1 MLFPHA
7 FVIPLSREMSITQWH
22 VPVDDTHCYWY
33 AVFTSFAAPV
43 DKATM
48 RAQRLA
54 SCTLPDYAPRAGRDN
69 DWGYD
74 PEEQRTATYT
84 GMGMDI
90 NVHDQW
96 AVESMGAIQDRTQE
110 HLGTSDRIIIAARR
124 LFFRAIDDVAEG
136 RDPPLT
142 RDADA
147 VHGPATIDAVGP
159 ADDLERY
166 WREQETARR
175 RATPWLAQANDDA
188 ALGRPEPLEPRSSSS
203 TLGRAPASLSQPQIS
218 KRREQRFRRT
228 ARACGP
234 RQQQDAAIEVAARIE
249 KLGVVRF
256 AFSDA
261 HGVVRGKTLVAAEA
275 VRALRSGVTCTLTML
290 LKDLSGR
297 TAFPIFQPG
306 GDGAGDMVMV
316 ADPCR
321 FHVLPWAPHSG
332 WILCDLYRTDGTPH
346 PYSTRAVLRRMLHRL
361 AEHGFTW
368 RAGLE
373 VEFHLLRYV
382 DRSPAADHIMMP
394 GPPPQVTP
402 LNHGY
407 QYLTEQRYDDLDPLL
422 ETLRGHLQGL
432 GLPVRSLEVEFGP
445 SQVEVT
451 LGATTG
457 MDPADQMLL
466 FRNATKQIFARE
478 GYLASFM
485 CRPQFPHAASSGWHL
500 HHSIEDAATG
510 RNLFP
515 DPDGLSSVARALAGW
530 PVASRGGGGRVQHA
544 DDQWLQ
550 ALPALLHGAGSCR
563 VGL

>member
-1 MLFPHA
+1 VSND
-7 FVIPLSREMSITQWH
+7 FVARHGLWTQ
-22 VPVDDTHCYWY
+22 
-33 AVFTSFAAPV
+33 
-43 DKATM
+43 
-48 RAQRLA
+48 
-54 SCTLPDYAPRAGRDN
+54 
-69 DWGYD
+69 
-74 PEEQRTATYT
+74 
-84 GMGMDI
+84 
-90 NVHDQW
+90 
-96 AVESMGAIQDRTQE
+96 
-110 HLGTSDRIIIAARR
+110 
-124 LFFRAIDDVAEG
+124 
-136 RDPPLT
+136 
-142 RDADA
+142 
-147 VHGPATIDAVGP
+147 
-159 ADDLERY
+159 
-166 WREQETARR
+166 
-175 RATPWLAQANDDA
+175 
-188 ALGRPEPLEPRSSSS
+188 
-203 TLGRAPASLSQPQIS
+203 
-218 KRREQRFRRT
+218 
-228 ARACGP
+228 
-234 RQQQDAAIEVAARIE
+234 QQQDAAIEVAARIE

-346 PYSTRAVLRRMLHRL
+346 PYSTRAVLRRMLQRL
-361 AEHGFTW
+361 AEYGFTW

-382 DRSPAADHIMMP
+382 DRLPAADHIMMP
-394 GPPPQVTP
+394 GPPPQVAP

-422 ETLRGHLQGL
+422 ETLRGHLQKL

-451 LGATTG
+451 LGATSG

-485 CRPQFPHAASSGWHL
+485 CRPQLPHAASSGWHL

-515 DPDGLSSVARALAGW
+515 DPDGLSSVARHWLGSLLRHAAAAAAFSTPTINGYKRFQPYSMAPDHAVWAYDNRAAMVRVIGQPGDPATHLENRAGEPGANPYLYMASQIAAGLDGIATEADPGPAADTPYSADAPKLPRTLLEAITALRDSACFRAAFGDAFIDYSVRLKQFEINRFLTDVTDW
-530 PVASRGGGGRVQHA
+530 EQREYF
-544 DDQWLQ
+544 
-550 ALPALLHGAGSCR
+550 ALL
-563 VGL
+563 